1 MRVYLTRAATRQV
14 EAILVYLAAENSSAA
29 QRFVARMEE
38 IRELLRD
45 HPQIGRLIPHRCL
58 RRFPVHPFPYLIYYE
73 VRGRAVRIVRVWH
86 SARKRAAF
94 HDLPRPFVF

>member
-14 EAILVYLAAENSSAA
+14 EAILIYLSSENPAAAE
-29 QRFVARMEE
+29 RFANRMEDV
-38 IRELLRD
+38 RQLLLS
-45 HPQIGRLIPHRCL
+45 HPGMGRKIPRRSL
-58 RRFPVHPFPYLIYYE
+58 RRFPLHPFPHLVYYE
-73 VRGRAVRIVRVWH
+73 VRGQAVRIVRVWH